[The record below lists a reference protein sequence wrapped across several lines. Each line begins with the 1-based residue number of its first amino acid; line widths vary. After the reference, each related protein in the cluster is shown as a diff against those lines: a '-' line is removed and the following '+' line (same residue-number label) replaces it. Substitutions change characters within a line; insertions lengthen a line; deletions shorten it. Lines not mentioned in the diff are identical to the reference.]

1 MMAPALFVTLPERAV
16 GDTRDVDF
24 LAAHVR
30 TLTTAVWVAVLV
42 LLASAAALALKWG
55 DADAAGV
62 AFAVELGLF
71 MLGFTVLGVLVA
83 RREPHNAVGWLFC
96 AVPIGVLAGTVSGM
110 YAESGLRGDTVVGW
124 FSTWTWLT
132 ALLAYALFVPLLFPD
147 GRLPGRRW
155 RLVGWADGVALL
167 GVFVAAALDIDLLGV
182 IFVVGSIALV
192 PVSLASVVVRYRRAG
207 STQRLQLRWCVF
219 AVCAG
224 FAGFILVSLLASVVE
239 WVQFLYVFVY
249 ALLPMAVGVAM
260 LRYRLYEIDVIIR
273 RTLTYA
279 CLVAALAAV
288 YLGGVALA
296 GALLRQLTGSSSVL
310 AVTLSTLVVALAF
323 QPLRRRIQRA
333 VDHRFARARYD
344 ANQAV
349 DAFSGRLREQ
359 IDLDALS
366 AELVAVVRRTVQP
379 SQTTLWLRPT
389 EGERTVGDG

>member
-42 LLASAAALALKWG
+42 LLASAATLALKWG

>member
-1 MMAPALFVTLPERAV
+1 M
-16 GDTRDVDF
+16 DF

-42 LLASAAALALKWG
+42 LLTSAAALGLKWG

-71 MLGFTVLGVLVA
+71 MLGFTVLGVLIA

-167 GVFVAAALDIDLLGV
+167 GVFVAAALEIDLLGV

>member
-71 MLGFTVLGVLVA
+71 MLGFTVLGVLIA

>member
-1 MMAPALFVTLPERAV
+1 M
-16 GDTRDVDF
+16 DF

-42 LLASAAALALKWG
+42 LLASAATLALKWG

-71 MLGFTVLGVLVA
+71 MLGFTVLGVLIA

-167 GVFVAAALDIDLLGV
+167 GVFVAAALDVDLLGV